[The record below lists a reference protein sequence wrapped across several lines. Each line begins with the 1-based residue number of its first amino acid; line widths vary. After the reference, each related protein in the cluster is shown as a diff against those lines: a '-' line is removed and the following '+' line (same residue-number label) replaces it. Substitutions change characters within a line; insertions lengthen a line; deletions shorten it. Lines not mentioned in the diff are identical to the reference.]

1 MKVLICGA
9 GQVGF
14 GIAERLA
21 AEQNDVT
28 LVDTSPELVKIVSD
42 KLDVRGVVGH
52 GSYPDTLRKAGAEDS
67 DMIIAATL
75 SDEINMVAC
84 QVAHSLFNIPTKIA
98 RIRAQNYLEPVWRD
112 LFSRENL
119 PIDVIISPEIE
130 VGEAVLRSLAHPG
143 AFEIAFFADEK
154 IAVIGVSCEED
165 CPLVDTP
172 LNQLTELFPDLLAN
186 IVGVLREG
194 KLFVPGSKDQLLIG
208 DDVFIITAKEHI
220 DRTLSAFGHEEKM
233 AQRIIIAGGGNIGCY
248 VAQKIEE
255 RQERANIKIIEFDRQ
270 RAMKAADSLEKAVV
284 LHGSAL
290 DEELLRE
297 AGIAEVDTLIALTN
311 DDKVNLLSSVVA
323 KKAGCP
329 KVLSL
334 LSDKIYEGI
343 LDPLGIDFH
352 INPRAT
358 TVSTILQH
366 VRRGRIRG
374 VYSVA
379 SGGAEVIEA
388 EALQTSTLVDVP
400 LREAD
405 LPGGV
410 RIGAIL
416 RDGEVVI
423 PKGDTRIQRNDRIII
438 FALNEHVH
446 LVEQMFRVSLE
457 FF

>member
-28 LVDTSPELVKIVSD
+28 LVDTSAELIKSVSD

-52 GSYPDTLRKAGAEDS
+52 GAHPDTLRRAGAEDS
-67 DMIIAATL
+67 DMIVAATL

-84 QVAHSLFNIPTKIA
+84 QVAHSLFAIPTKIA

-112 LFSRENL
+112 LFSRDNL

-154 IAVIGVSCEED
+154 ISVIGVSCEED

-172 LNQLTELFPDLLAN
+172 LNQLTELFPDLYAN
-186 IVGVLREG
+186 IVGVVREG
-194 KLFVPGSKDQLLIG
+194 NMFVPGSMDQLLVG
-208 DDVFIITAKEHI
+208 DDVYIITALDHI
-220 DRTLSAFGHEEKM
+220 DRTLAAFGHEEKL
-233 AQRIIIAGGGNIGCY
+233 AQRIIIAGGGNIGRY
-248 VAQKIEE
+248 VAGKLET
-255 RQERANIKIIEFDRQ
+255 RQEKTNIKIIEIDREL
-270 RAMKAADSLEKAVV
+270 AMQAADSLEKGVV
-284 LHGSAL
+284 LHGSVL

-297 AGIAEVDTLIALTN
+297 AGITNTDTLVALTN
-311 DDKVNLLSSVVA
+311 DDKVNLLSSVIA
-323 KKAGCP
+323 KKAGCS
-329 KVLSL
+329 KVLTL
-334 LSDKIYEGI
+334 LSDRIYEGI
-343 LDPLGIDFH
+343 LEPLGIDLH

-379 SGGAEVIEA
+379 NGGAEVIEA
-388 EALQTSTLVDVP
+388 EALKTSTLVGVP

-405 LPGGV
+405 LPDGV
-410 RIGAIL
+410 RIGAIV
-416 RDGEVVI
+416 RDGEVII
-423 PKGDTRIQRNDRIII
+423 PKGGTQIEPNDRIVI
-438 FALNEHVH
+438 FALNEHVP
-446 LVEQMFRVSLE
+446 LVEQMFRVSIDY
-457 FF
+457 F